1 MREGLDGARER
12 YRLRPR
18 GAPGLRRFAGRVH
31 LDVDVE
37 GLDGGCVRGG
47 GGGGGEGGGGGGV
60 YELASGFGEE
70 LGFLLRVD
78 AGDAPEVGDL
88 AEVLAVVCFCGC

>member
-1 MREGLDGARER
+1 MRQGFDGARER

-47 GGGGGEGGGGGGV
+47 GGGGGGV
-60 YELASGFGEE
+60 YELASGFGEK